1 MIIIIIP
8 YTKFTAFK
16 PYSNN
21 DINNDFDNDVDI
33 DNDVDTDIDNDD
45 NVNLILMLT
54 SSVLLHYY

>member
-1 MIIIIIP
+1 MIIIIP

-21 DINNDFDNDVDI
+21 DIDNDIDI
-33 DNDVDTDIDNDD
+33 DNDVDNDIDIDIDNDD